1 MHILIVG
8 ASGTVGGAVAR
19 IRSARRVP
27 ARALLRSPAKAAS
40 LPPGITAVAGDL
52 QRPETLRTA
61 FAGAASVF
69 LLSFQA
75 EDEASQGFAGVEAA
89 EWRAG

>member
-1 MHILIVG
+1 MHTLIVG
-8 ASGTVGGAVAR
+8 ATGTVGGAVAR
-19 IRSARRVP
+19 IVSARRVA

-40 LPPGITAVAGDL
+40 LPPGVTAVTGDL

-61 FAGAASVF
+61 FAGAAPNF
-69 LLSFQA
+69 LGSFQA
-75 EDEASQGFAGVEAA
+75 EDETSRGFAGVEAA

>member
-40 LPPGITAVAGDL
+40 LPPGITAN
-52 QRPETLRTA
+52 
-61 FAGAASVF
+61 
-69 LLSFQA
+69 FQA
-75 EDEASQGFAGVEAA
+75 ENETSQGLAGVEAA